1 MISAPAKV
9 NLTLELLGPR
19 PDGYHD
25 LRSLLMPVSLYE
37 TLEATPCEP
46 GRVECSTRLE
56 SVPAFDMETVPCER
70 HLAVRAARA
79 LQEAARRRDPA
90 AAESLPGA
98 LLRIV
103 KRVPVGAGM
112 GGGSADAAA
121 ALRELNVLWNLSL
134 SPEELAS
141 VGATFASDVPGM
153 VLGGSVVMEGRG
165 ERIRRLDIPADP
177 APLWLVLAFCGEP
190 ISTRDVY
197 AACPEDSRGPDGC
210 LERMTEA
217 VAAGDPRM
225 AAEALFNGL
234 EATVFARY
242 SRTAELPGALRRAG
256 ALGTLL
262 SGSGGV
268 VFGIAENEE
277 HARFIE
283 SRLPAGLWSRVVA
296 TGAPFRTRSADGPSA
311 TVPNA
316 ENAEPD

>member
-19 PDGYHD
+19 PDGYHE

-37 TLEATPCEP
+37 TLEATSCET
-46 GRVECSTRLE
+46 GRIDCATRLE
-56 SVPAFDMETVPCER
+56 SIPAFDMESVPRER

-79 LQEAARRRDPA
+79 LQEAVRRRDPA

-121 ALRELNVLWNLSL
+121 ALRELNDFWHLGL
-134 SPEELAS
+134 SPEELAQI
-141 VGATFASDVPGM
+141 GATFASDVPGM
-153 VLGGSVVMEGRG
+153 VLGGPVVMEGRG
-165 ERIRRLDIPADP
+165 ELTRRLAVPESAP
-177 APLWLVLAFCGEP
+177 PLWLVLAFCGEP

-197 AACPEDSRGPDGC
+197 AACPAFACGPAGC
-210 LERMTEA
+210 LEQMTAA
-217 VAAGDPRM
+217 VASGDSRM

-234 EATVFARY
+234 EETAF
-242 SRTAELPGALRRAG
+242 SRHPQTAELSAALRRAG

-277 HARFIE
+277 HAHRIE
-283 SRLPAGLWSRVVA
+283 SRLPAGLWTRVVA
-296 TGAPFRTRSADGPSA
+296 TGAPFHTQGADGPS
-311 TVPNA
+311 T
-316 ENAEPD
+316 